1 MKTVVGGCG
10 LKPPCQS
17 KIPIVYNVNTIA
29 VPPYIYYKSLYSTI
43 ASKQGHSLMRSHG
56 SIIPLWF
63 LSGLVSR

>member
-29 VPPYIYYKSLYSTI
+29 APPYIYYKSLYSII
-43 ASKQGHSLMRSHG
+43 ASKQGHSLILSQG
-56 SIIPLWF
+56 SIMPLWF
-63 LSGLVSR
+63 VSLLVSL